1 MNTKILVGFI
11 FCVAISVIIG
21 LAVGNYMNNQ
31 TVKETSDTL
40 DSIDNKLQEQMDSL
54 NFELDQ
60 STQINSIYQDQI
72 IKLLNQTRTLQ
83 DEVKEWKDKYDRKG
97 GGGGSRIIYLPTPGY

>member
-21 LAVGNYMNNQ
+21 FAVGSYMNNQ

-40 DSIDNKLQEQMDSL
+40 DSIDNKLQEQIDGL
-54 NFELDQ
+54 AFELDQ

-72 IKLLNQTRTLQ
+72 LKLLNQTRTLQ

-97 GGGGSRIIYLPTPGY
+97 GGGSRIIYLPTPGY